1 MAIKLVSLP
10 PTEFGAKL
18 AINSDEDFRV
28 VYRPSERNPDFYIY
42 HGLWYPEEDYPDG
55 YVAVPIESVYGGKQ
69 TFDEGTPFAN
79 VEGST
84 PDPKPIDPKSGK
96 PYSSWRQLMKAK
108 ISNYTTCCAEK
119 DTIYKSSTH
128 KRDTSFTCTNGGI
141 EKPDPDV
148 KKGIWMHGAH
158 VLMNETA
165 SKKPPEGS
173 TVYMLPLC
181 ENHNIFN
188 EVTGHYGT
196 GYYMKLRR
204 TQEAIILNGFITNL
218 TIQNA
223 ISQEEQNMK
232 NVQLPEK
239 PQLSVGLEFTFMGV
253 DLGAY
258 YTKKTSGYQIFVAPM
273 SVDNRVEVSLSE
285 MVEQFNKLVD
295 ADSLS
300 EDDVKKK
307 IETEENSDTAMNIDW
322 GSIKFCLKMLFL
334 NIDSEADV
342 KTTEY
347 ALSLQIIADNLIP
360 KEITIFNVKSLS
372 FNIWN
377 THRQSVLDKMAL
389 TTPES
394 F

>member
-1 MAIKLVSLP
+1 MAIKLVTLP

-42 HGLWYPEEDYPDG
+42 HELWYPDEDYPDG
-55 YVAVPIESVYGGKQ
+55 YIAVPLNSVFGGTQ
-69 TFDEGTPFAN
+69 TFAKDTVFAN
-79 VEGST
+79 VEGSSR
-84 PDPKPIDPKSGK
+84 DPKPINPNDPQKK
-96 PYSSWRQLMKAK
+96 RYDSWRKLMKDK

-119 DTIYKSSTH
+119 DTVYNSSTQQ
-128 KRDTSFTCTNGGI
+128 RDTRFICTNEGKEDYSEGI
-141 EKPDPDV
+141 Y
-148 KKGIWMHGAH
+148 MQGAH

-165 SKKPPEGS
+165 SRKPPEGS

-181 ENHNIFN
+181 LNHNIFDKI
-188 EVTGHYGT
+188 TGHYGT

-204 TQEAIILNGFITNL
+204 AQEVIILNGFIPTL

-232 NVQLPEK
+232 NVQLTEK

-258 YTKKTSGYQIFVAPM
+258 YTKKPSGYQIFVAPM
-273 SVDNRVEVSLSE
+273 NVDNRAEVSLSE
-285 MVEQFNKLVD
+285 MIEQFNQL
-295 ADSLS
+295 AGAGSLS
-300 EDDVKKK
+300 EDNVKKK
-307 IETEENSDTAMNIDW
+307 IKTEENSDTAANINW

-347 ALSLQIIADNLIP
+347 ALSLQIIADGLIP
-360 KEITIFNVKSLS
+360 KDITVFNVKSLS

-377 THRQSVLDKMAL
+377 TQRQNVLDKMAL